1 MAINAFNGEIH
12 HSPDAVR
19 EALDLPHDI
28 PVVTTDARDRER
40 TKETLLVLV
49 EHALL
54 RAQS

>member
-12 HSPDAVR
+12 YSPDAVR